1 MHGAHPI
8 RDRKGTD
15 FGRTRAALGSAMK
28 DEQVIKHPG
37 ALTIGDFTQAADPI
51 ALFGEWM
58 AEAAAAEPIADAAS
72 LATVDAGGKPN
83 ARMVLV
89 KAADD
94 RGLVFYTHVEST
106 KGRELDGRPEAA
118 LVLYWKSL
126 GRQVRARGSIERVS
140 EAEADAYFASRPRG
154 AQIGAWASRQ
164 SRPLASRKALEEA
177 TAEVERKYDGKPVP
191 RPPGWSGYRLR
202 PREIEFWMDRPFRL
216 HDRVA
221 FTRDGA
227 GWKRERLYP

>member
-1 MHGAHPI
+1 M
-8 RDRKGTD
+8 T
-15 FGRTRAALGSAMK
+15 
-28 DEQVIKHPG
+28 DEQVIKHPRS
-37 ALTIGDFTQAADPI
+37 LTIGDFTEAPDPT
-51 ALFGEWM
+51 ALFGRWM
-58 AEAAAAEPIADAAS
+58 AEAMAAEPIADAAS
-72 LATVDAGGKPN
+72 LATVDAVGRPN
-83 ARMVLV
+83 ARMVLI

-94 RGLVFYTHVEST
+94 RGFAFYTHVDSV

-126 GRQVRARGSIERVS
+126 GRQVRARGPIERVS

-164 SRPLASRKALEEA
+164 SQPLPSREKLEEA

-216 HDRVA
+216 HDRVL
-221 FTRDGA
+221 FTRDGQA
-227 GWKRERLYP
+227 WKRERLYP

>member
-1 MHGAHPI
+1 M
-8 RDRKGTD
+8 T
-15 FGRTRAALGSAMK
+15 
-28 DEQVIKHPG
+28 DEQVIKHQG
-37 ALTIGDFTQAADPI
+37 ALTFGDFTEASDPI
-51 ALFGEWM
+51 ALFGQWM
-58 AEAAAAEPIADAAS
+58 AEAVAAEPIADAAS
-72 LATVDAGGKPN
+72 LATVDADGVPN
-83 ARMVLV
+83 ARMVLI

-94 RGLVFYTHVEST
+94 RGLVFYTHVDSV
-106 KGRELDGRPEAA
+106 KGRELGSRPEAA

-126 GRQVRARGSIERVS
+126 GRQIRARGKSERVS

-177 TAEVERKYDGKPVP
+177 TAEVERKYEGKPVP
-191 RPPGWSGYRLR
+191 RPPGWSGYRLV

-221 FTRDGA
+221 FTRAGE
-227 GWKRERLYP
+227 GWKKERLYP

>member
-8 RDRKGTD
+8 RDRKGSD
-15 FGRTRAALGSAMK
+15 FGRARAALGSAMK
-28 DEQVIKHPG
+28 DEPVIKHQG
-37 ALTIGDFTQAADPI
+37 SLTIGDFTEAPDPI

-58 AEAAAAEPIADAAS
+58 AAAIAAEPIADAAS
-72 LATVDAGGKPN
+72 LATVDADGRPN

-94 RGLVFYTHVEST
+94 RGFAFYTHVDSV
-106 KGRELDGRPEAA
+106 KGRELDSRPEAA

-126 GRQVRARGSIERVS
+126 GRQVRARGAIERVS

-164 SRPLASRKALEEA
+164 SRPLASRKTLEEA

-191 RPPGWSGYRLR
+191 RPSGWSGYRLR

-221 FTRDGA
+221 FTREGGA
-227 GWKRERLYP
+227 WKRERLYP